1 MVSDFDVVV
10 VTDCEGK
17 HRFTY
22 TGHPL
27 QSELSPR
34 GICTDALSHI
44 LVCDL
49 KTETIQIIDK
59 DGQFLSNYLTDL
71 QKIEKPWSLGYD
83 VNNHHIWVGSRSHN
97 KLSKYRHITQLNL
110 ITGKS

>member
-1 MVSDFDVVV
+1 MSDFDVVV

-17 HRFTY
+17 HRVTY

-59 DGQFLSNYLTDL
+59 DGQFLSNYLTDS
-71 QKIEKPWSLGYD
+71 QKIEKPSYVLTFT
-83 VNNHHIWVGSRSHN
+83 VV
-97 KLSKYRHITQLNL
+97 
-110 ITGKS
+110 KS